1 MITTLSS
8 KHTIRVALAAVVAL
22 ALFAG
27 VAPGQTDRAQAAVS
41 CVTIYRIY
49 YNSPGTDD
57 RSNTSLNGEWIRLH
71 NGCSTGKS
79 LTSWTIKDAAGHTY
93 TFGSYTL
100 KAISYVTIHT
110 GKGTNTSTN
119 RYWGSGAY
127 IWNNDKDAA
136 YLRNAVA
143 TLKDSCAYNNPS
155 ASAVYC

>member
-1 MITTLSS
+1 MGHTT
-8 KHTIRVALAAVVAL
+8 RVALAAVVAL
-22 ALFAG
+22 ALLAG
-27 VAPGQTDRAQAAVS
+27 AAPGRTDRVQAAG
-41 CVTIYRIY
+41 CITIYRIY

-57 RSNTSLNGEWIRLH
+57 GSNTSLNGEWIRLY

-100 KAISYVTIHT
+100 RAYHYVRIHT
-110 GKGTNTSTN
+110 GKGTNISTD
-119 RYWGSGAY
+119 RYWGRSAY
-127 IWNNDKDAA
+127 IWNNDKDTA
-136 YLRNAVA
+136 YLRNAVK